1 MGTTAEK
8 LQKLRESKQAIKQ
21 AIANKGQSP
30 TDVLNEWA
38 GLIDSIVT
46 FEDSVHGVTII
57 NGLGKAV
64 EVWSYSGIT
73 GFRKDTVDA
82 GKTLTDSLHD
92 GLLVLNLPTNAK
104 LTIVGAKQDVTD
116 RISAAGVC
124 CLGFTETLTVTI
136 TERGE

>member
-1 MGTTAEK
+1 MGTTAAK
-8 LQKLRESKQAIKQ
+8 LQKLLDTKSKIKSSLEK
-21 AIANKGQSP
+21 KGLSP
-30 TDVLNEWA
+30 TDVYSEWA

>member
-30 TDVLNEWA
+30 TDVLSEWA